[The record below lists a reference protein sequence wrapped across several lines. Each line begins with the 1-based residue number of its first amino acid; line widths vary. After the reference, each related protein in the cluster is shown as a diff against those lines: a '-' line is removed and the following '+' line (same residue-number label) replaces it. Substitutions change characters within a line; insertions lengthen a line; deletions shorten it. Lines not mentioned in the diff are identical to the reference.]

1 MTVATIAT
9 DIRRRRRVELPAVV
23 RKALLLVVLI
33 GVWQAYVDLT
43 HVSHLLFASP
53 WQTAKAFGRGWARG
67 QLGSP
72 TAVTLRL
79 LGEGVGIGAGV
90 ALVFTVLATLSRVG
104 EDLLELLTAIFN
116 PLPGMAILP
125 LAMLWFGINESAII
139 FTIALSTIWPIAIAL
154 SVGFR
159 TVSPTLTAV
168 GRTIGLSRL
177 RLVTDVLL
185 PAALPSA
192 IGGVRAAWAF
202 GWRTV
207 IAAELV
213 FGVAGSR
220 GGLGNYIN
228 NARLYLLTPQVFA
241 GLVTI
246 ALLGIAFEL
255 VFALLER
262 RTIVRWGM
270 SRT

>member
-1 MTVATIAT
+1 VAT
-9 DIRRRRRVELPAVV
+9 RRADTAFL
-23 RKALLLVVLI
+23 RKVILVALLI
-33 GVWQAYVDLT
+33 AVWEAYVDVS

-53 WQTAKAFGRGWARG
+53 WQTARAFWHGWEHGA
-67 QLGSP
+67 LAHP
-72 TAVTLRL
+72 TAVTLRVL
-79 LGEGVGIGAGV
+79 AVGIGIGAAI
-90 ALVFTVLATLSRVG
+90 ALVFTVLASLTRLGS
-104 EDLLELLTAIFN
+104 DLLELLTALFN

-125 LAMLWFGINESAII
+125 LAMLWFGIDTNAIV

-159 TVSPTLTAV
+159 TVSPTLVAV

-192 IGGVRAAWAF
+192 IGGIRAAWAF

-213 FGVAGSR
+213 FGVAGGQ

-241 GLVTI
+241 GLLTI
-246 ALLGIAFEL
+246 ALLGIGFEL
-255 VFALLER
+255 LFAQLER
-262 RTIVRWGM
+262 RTVVRWGM
-270 SRT
+270 SRTT